1 MRKFRWGECMLGGS
15 RQRSQDQKLSCK
27 LCIDTYPSCM
37 WAKAL
42 RSSPLSWWT
51 WMWSTRLLCPWDSPG
66 KNTGVGCCALLQGIF
81 PTQGS
86 NPHLW
91 CLLHWRVLYHQHHLE
106 TYPHLLPKQPVWL
119 PELTRQRVLLFTS
132 QACVLAKCF
141 LVIYRSVDEAN
152 KGNDK
157 VLFS

>member
-1 MRKFRWGECMLGGS
+1 MNACWEEAGREAKTRSLAASSALIPTPHACGLRHFGQVHFLGGLECGPPGS
-15 RQRSQDQKLSCK
+15 SVHGILQVRILEWVAVPSSSGSSQRRDQTHISDASC
-27 LCIDTYPSCM
+27 IGR
-37 WAKAL
+37 W
-42 RSSPLSWWT
+42 
-51 WMWSTRLLCPWDSPG
+51 
-66 KNTGVGCCALLQGIF
+66 
-81 PTQGS
+81 
-86 NPHLW
+86 
-91 CLLHWRVLYHQHHLE
+91 VLYHQHHLE

-141 LVIYRSVDEAN
+141 LVIYRSVGEAN